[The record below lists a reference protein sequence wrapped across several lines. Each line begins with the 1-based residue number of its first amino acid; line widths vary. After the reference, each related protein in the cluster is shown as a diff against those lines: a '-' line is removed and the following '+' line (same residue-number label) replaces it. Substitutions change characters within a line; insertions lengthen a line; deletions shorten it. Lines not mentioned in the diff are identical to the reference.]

1 MAEYIEREKVLELI
15 DGWKRDDAVPHC
27 VGYSEGWNEALEQ
40 IKYNIE
46 ELHIPAA
53 DVRPE
58 RHGHIIWKERHS
70 GGIRHRECLSDHGI
84 FLPPCN
90 KIATIDDRCIEKRPY
105 CSECG
110 KLLDAVY
117 LNYCGNCGAKMDGKD
132 GDTGE
137 E

>member
-53 DVRPE
+53 DIRPE
-58 RHGHIIWKERHS
+58 RHGQWIDIDKQNVWGDDEPVNLFRCSACKISTETRKDHI
-70 GGIRHRECLSDHGI
+70 
-84 FLPPCN
+84 
-90 KIATIDDRCIEKRPY
+90 DRYHFCP
-105 CSECG
+105 
-110 KLLDAVY
+110 
-117 LNYCGNCGAKMDGKD
+117 NCGAKMDGKD
-132 GDTGE
+132 GESDEQT
-137 E
+137 